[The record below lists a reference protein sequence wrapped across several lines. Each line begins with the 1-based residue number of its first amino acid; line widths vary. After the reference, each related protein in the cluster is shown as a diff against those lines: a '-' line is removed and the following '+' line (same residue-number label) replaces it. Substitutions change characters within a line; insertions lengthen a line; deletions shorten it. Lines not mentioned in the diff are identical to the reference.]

1 MLTAIYQWDMLVF
14 SIPLPS
20 QWMVLGKEESPM
32 AKTEK
37 ITINMSVV
45 DLGKVDLLVQ
55 EGFYQNRTDFIRA
68 SIRSQLS
75 KHETEVRDSIT
86 RNAYVLGILGCNQ
99 EGLMKDIANEV
110 RRKYYVV
117 GLMVIEDDVT
127 PEVADKAIEAIKV
140 MGVFRAPEDVKA
152 VLSDRIQ

>member
-1 MLTAIYQWDMLVF
+1 
-14 SIPLPS
+14 
-20 QWMVLGKEESPM
+20 M
-32 AKTEK
+32 AQTEK

-45 DLGKVDLLVQ
+45 DLGKIDLLVQ

-68 SIRSQLS
+68 SIRGQLS

-86 RNAYVLGILGCNQ
+86 RNAYVLGILGCDQ
-99 EGLMKDIANEV
+99 ESLMKDIANEV

>member
-1 MLTAIYQWDMLVF
+1 M
-14 SIPLPS
+14 
-20 QWMVLGKEESPM
+20 GE
-32 AKTEK
+32 TEK

-68 SIRSQLS
+68 SIRTQLA

-86 RNAYVLGILGCNQ
+86 RNAYVVGIMSCDQ
-99 EGLMKDIANEV
+99 ESLMKDIAEGV

-117 GLMVIEDDVT
+117 GMMVIEKGVT
-127 PEVADKAIEAIKV
+127 PEVADEAIESIKV
-140 MGVFRAPEDVKA
+140 MGVFRAPDAVKTA
-152 VLSDRIQ
+152 LSDRIL

>member
-1 MLTAIYQWDMLVF
+1 
-14 SIPLPS
+14 
-20 QWMVLGKEESPM
+20 M

-45 DLGKVDLLVQ
+45 DLGKIDLLVQ

-86 RNAYVLGILGCNQ
+86 RNAYVLGILGCNR
-99 EGLMKDIANEV
+99 EDLMKDIANEV

>member
-1 MLTAIYQWDMLVF
+1 M
-14 SIPLPS
+14 
-20 QWMVLGKEESPM
+20 GE
-32 AKTEK
+32 TEK

-68 SIRSQLS
+68 SIRSQLA

-86 RNAYVLGILGCNQ
+86 RNAFVLGVMSCNQ
-99 EGLMKDIANEV
+99 QDLMKDIANGL

-127 PEVADKAIEAIKV
+127 PETADEAIEAIKV
-140 MGVFRAPEDVKA
+140 RGVFRASDAVKA
-152 VLSDRIQ
+152 VLSDRIL

>member
-1 MLTAIYQWDMLVF
+1 
-14 SIPLPS
+14 
-20 QWMVLGKEESPM
+20 M

-99 EGLMKDIANEV
+99 EGLMNDIANEV

-152 VLSDRIQ
+152 VLSDRIL

>member
-1 MLTAIYQWDMLVF
+1 M
-14 SIPLPS
+14 
-20 QWMVLGKEESPM
+20 GE
-32 AKTEK
+32 TEK

-55 EGFYQNRTDFIRA
+55 EGFYQNRTDFIRT

-75 KHETEVRDSIT
+75 THETEVRDSIT
-86 RNAYVLGILGCNQ
+86 RNAYVLGIMGCNQ
-99 EGLMKDIANEV
+99 ESLMNDIAKGV

-117 GLMVIEDDVT
+117 GMMVIEEDVT

-140 MGVFRAPEDVKA
+140 MGVFRAPDDVKA
-152 VLSDRIQ
+152 VLSDRIL

>member
-1 MLTAIYQWDMLVF
+1 
-14 SIPLPS
+14 
-20 QWMVLGKEESPM
+20 M

-68 SIRSQLS
+68 SIRSQLAT
-75 KHETEVRDSIT
+75 HETELRDSIT

-99 EGLMKDIANEV
+99 ESLMKDIANEV

-152 VLSDRIQ
+152 VLSDRIL

>member
-1 MLTAIYQWDMLVF
+1 M
-14 SIPLPS
+14 S
-20 QWMVLGKEESPM
+20 
-32 AKTEK
+32 KTEK

-99 EGLMKDIANEV
+99 ESLMEDIANEV

>member
-1 MLTAIYQWDMLVF
+1 M
-14 SIPLPS
+14 S
-20 QWMVLGKEESPM
+20 
-32 AKTEK
+32 KTEK

-99 EGLMKDIANEV
+99 ESLMKDIANEV

>member
-1 MLTAIYQWDMLVF
+1 
-14 SIPLPS
+14 
-20 QWMVLGKEESPM
+20 M

-99 EGLMKDIANEV
+99 EGLMNDIANEV
-110 RRKYYVV
+110 RRKNYVV

-140 MGVFRAPEDVKA
+140 MGVFRAPDEVKA
-152 VLSDRIQ
+152 VLSDRIL

>member
-1 MLTAIYQWDMLVF
+1 M
-14 SIPLPS
+14 
-20 QWMVLGKEESPM
+20 GE
-32 AKTEK
+32 TEK

-68 SIRSQLS
+68 SIRTQLA

-86 RNAYVLGILGCNQ
+86 RNAYVVGIMSCDQ
-99 EGLMKDIANEV
+99 VSLMKDIANGV
-110 RRKYYVV
+110 RRKYHVV
-117 GLMVIEDDVT
+117 GMMVIEKDVT

-140 MGVFRAPEDVKA
+140 MGIFRASDEVKA
-152 VLSDRIQ
+152 VLSDRIL

>member
-1 MLTAIYQWDMLVF
+1 M
-14 SIPLPS
+14 
-20 QWMVLGKEESPM
+20 GE
-32 AKTEK
+32 TEK

-68 SIRSQLS
+68 SIRTQLA

-86 RNAYVLGILGCNQ
+86 RNAYVLGVMSCDQ
-99 EGLMKDIANEV
+99 ESLMKDIAEGV
-110 RRKYYVV
+110 RRKYHVV
-117 GLMVIEDDVT
+117 GLMVIEEDVT

-140 MGVFRAPEDVKA
+140 MGVLRAPGAVKA
-152 VLSDRIQ
+152 VLSDRIL

>member
-1 MLTAIYQWDMLVF
+1 M
-14 SIPLPS
+14 
-20 QWMVLGKEESPM
+20 GE
-32 AKTEK
+32 TEK

-55 EGFYQNRTDFIRA
+55 EGFYQNRTDFIRT

-75 KHETEVRDSIT
+75 KHEVEVRDSIT
-86 RNAYVLGILGCNQ
+86 RNAYVLGVMSCDQ
-99 EGLMKDIANEV
+99 EGLMKDITNGV

-127 PEVADKAIEAIKV
+127 PDVAEKAIEAIKV
-140 MGVFRAPEDVKA
+140 MGVFRAPDAVKA
-152 VLSDRIQ
+152 VLSDRIL

>member
-1 MLTAIYQWDMLVF
+1 M
-14 SIPLPS
+14 
-20 QWMVLGKEESPM
+20 GE
-32 AKTEK
+32 TEK

-68 SIRSQLS
+68 SIRTQLV

-86 RNAYVLGILGCNQ
+86 RNAYVVGIMSCNQ
-99 EGLMKDIANEV
+99 ESLMKDIANGV
-110 RRKYYVV
+110 RRKYHVV
-117 GLMVIEDDVT
+117 GMMVIEKGVT

-140 MGVFRAPEDVKA
+140 RGVFRASDAVKA
-152 VLSDRIQ
+152 VLSDRIL